1 MFDTM
6 TVTKVGGALCGALL
20 VFLLINWAA
29 DGVYSTE
36 AGHGDHAEAA
46 YVIEVE
52 GADDHGAT
60 DGEAEK
66 VDMAALVAAADVAKG
81 EKVFGKCK
89 ACHKIDGKNTTG
101 PHLDGVFGRKIASVE
116 GFNFSG
122 ALSGI
127 EGEWTIEHLNDFL
140 TNPKAYAPGTK
151 MSFAGLK
158 SDNDRANLIA
168 YLETLK

>member
-36 AGHGDHAEAA
+36 AGHGDHAQAA

-60 DGEAEK
+60 DEEAEK

-158 SDNDRANLIA
+158 SDDDRANLIA

>member
-158 SDNDRANLIA
+158 SDDDRANLIA